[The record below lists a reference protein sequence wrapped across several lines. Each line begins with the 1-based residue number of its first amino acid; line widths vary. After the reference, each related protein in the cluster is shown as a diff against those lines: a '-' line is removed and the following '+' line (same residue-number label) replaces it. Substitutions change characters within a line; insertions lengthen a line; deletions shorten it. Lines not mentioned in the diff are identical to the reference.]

1 MKKLKVLKVLAPIL
15 FSFFIIGFFIYTK
28 IAIVKLYPIVINFLF
43 FSIFFASL
51 FAKETVIQKIARCM
65 DGKLEEP
72 VFSYTK
78 RLTYIWV
85 IFLFANFLIS
95 CVTLFMPN
103 KFWVLYNGC
112 ISYIL
117 VGTLFFVEYIVR
129 YFFKKRHGI

>member
-1 MKKLKVLKVLAPIL
+1 MKKLKVLKVLAPVL

-51 FAKETVIQKIARCM
+51 FAKETVIQKIARCT

-85 IFLFANFLIS
+85 VFLFANFLTS
-95 CVTLFMPN
+95 CVTLFMPD

-112 ISYIL
+112 ISYSIFSKR
-117 VGTLFFVEYIVR
+117 GTVFDVWKFC
-129 YFFKKRHGI
+129 FK

>member
-1 MKKLKVLKVLAPIL
+1 MKKLKVLKVLAPVL

-28 IAIVKLYPIVINFLF
+28 IAIVNLYPIVINFLF

-51 FAKETVIQKIARCM
+51 FAKETVIQKIARCT

-85 IFLFANFLIS
+85 VFLFANFLTS
-95 CVTLFMPN
+95 CVTLFMPD